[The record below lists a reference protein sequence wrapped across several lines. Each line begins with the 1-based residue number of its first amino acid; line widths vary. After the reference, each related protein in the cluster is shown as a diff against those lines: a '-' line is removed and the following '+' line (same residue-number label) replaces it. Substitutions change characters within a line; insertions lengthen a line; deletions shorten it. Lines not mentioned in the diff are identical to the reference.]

1 MLDKRFNL
9 SPYILSSMGVWWS
22 MLGARFA
29 FAITLI
35 ILTLLVMFNG
45 VPGNVSGN
53 VRDPYGLVG
62 LYVEYECPLLTLI
75 NRYNMYDYYGL
86 YRIGPPSAILL
97 AKYYDTEL
105 YKSIVDK
112 WGDEIIRFWRN
123 RNAVKDPLLVASYLE
138 DLFYS
143 RLEKA
148 GYTFNYNLS
157 FHVVGFDGVYYD
169 VVLRFGFSIVHTRN
183 LSYILYRSPF
193 VEEFVK
199 VSARDR
205 GMVYKGFYAGFWP
218 FFLLPWEVYEG
229 SNVVLSDMAA
239 YKVFDVKPPI
249 DKVNATIKSEGSA
262 WYGHEILRR
271 IWENMKRYFKE
282 VVGIDVRS
290 ESILTAT
297 ILFNIS
303 DIQFYKEW
311 LFAEYLMARSFYESL
326 GFTYWL
332 IGPKSPDDIKV
343 SVSGSG
349 VIPIKL
355 DYDVKTGVAV
365 YLQLSQ
371 HLPLDPLLY
380 VIPVWGSYYVGGGNC
395 PAWILRSL
403 KYMAPPVVTTVY
415 DTDTEATTTVQPV
428 QPTSVVGVATSP
440 ITTTTVGVGVTQAIT
455 EVNATTPTT
464 TAPPAV
470 VRTPTTIQPPQ
481 PPGTPVQ
488 AIVTPTPP
496 LPATPAQPPR
506 GSILSLE
513 LVLVAVTLIIAM
525 SLIAIYLR
533 VVRR

>member
-1 MLDKRFNL
+1 MRF
-9 SPYILSSMGVWWS
+9 
-22 MLGARFA
+22 RFA

-35 ILTLLVMFNG
+35 LLALLVIFNG
-45 VPGNVSGN
+45 VPGNVSSN
-53 VRDPYGLVG
+53 VKDPYGLVG

-86 YRIGPPSAILL
+86 YRSGPPSAMLL

-112 WGDEIIRFWRN
+112 WGDEIIRFNRN

-148 GYTFNYNLS
+148 GYTFHYNLS

-205 GMVYKGFYAGFWP
+205 SMVYKGSYAGVWP

-249 DKVNATIKSEGSA
+249 DRVNATLKSDVSA

-282 VVGIDVRS
+282 VVGIDIRS
-290 ESILTAT
+290 ESILSAT
-297 ILFNIS
+297 IIFNIS
-303 DIQFYKEW
+303 NIQFYKEW
-311 LFAEYLMARSFYESL
+311 LFAEYLMARRFYEAL

-343 SVSGSG
+343 SISGSG
-349 VIPIKL
+349 VIPISL

-365 YLQLSQ
+365 YLQPSLFSL
-371 HLPLDPLLY
+371 HILDPLEY
-380 VIPVWGSYYVGGGNC
+380 VIPVWGSYYVGGDNC
-395 PAWILRSL
+395 PVWILRSL
-403 KYMAPPVVTTVY
+403 KYVAPPVVTTAY
-415 DTDTEATTTVQPV
+415 ATDTEVTTVE
-428 QPTSVVGVATSP
+428 PTDVVGVATSP
-440 ITTTTVGVGVTQAIT
+440 ANATTVGVRVTQAIT
-455 EVNATTPTT
+455 QVNATTPTV
-464 TAPPAV
+464 TAPPTFV
-470 VRTPTTIQPPQ
+470 VLTPTTIQPPS
-481 PPGTPVQ
+481 TPVQ

-496 LPATPAQPPR
+496 LLATSAQPPR

>member
-1 MLDKRFNL
+1 M
-9 SPYILSSMGVWWS
+9 
-22 MLGARFA
+22 GARFA

-35 ILTLLVMFNG
+35 LLALLVMFNG
-45 VPGNVSGN
+45 VPGNVSSN

-86 YRIGPPSAILL
+86 YRSGPPSAMLL
-97 AKYYDTEL
+97 AKYYDSEL

-112 WGDEIIRFWRN
+112 WGDEIIRFNRN
-123 RNAVKDPLLVASYLE
+123 RNAVRDPLLVTFYLE
-138 DLFYS
+138 DLYM

-148 GYTFNYNLS
+148 GYTFHYNLS

-183 LSYILYRSPF
+183 LSYVLYRSPF
-193 VEEFVK
+193 VEEFVR

-205 GMVYKGFYAGFWP
+205 GMVYKGSYAGVWP

-239 YKVFDVKPPI
+239 YKVFDVKPLI
-249 DKVNATIKSEGSA
+249 DRVNATLKSEVSS
-262 WYGHEILRR
+262 WREHEILRR
-271 IWENMKRYFKE
+271 IWESRERYFKE
-282 VVGIDVRS
+282 VVGINIRS
-290 ESILTAT
+290 ENILSAT

-303 DIQFYKEW
+303 DIQFYREM
-311 LFAEYLMARSFYESL
+311 LFAEYLMARRFYESL
-326 GFTYWL
+326 GFTYWR

-343 SVSGSG
+343 SISGSG
-349 VIPIKL
+349 GIPIKL

-371 HLPLDPLLY
+371 ELPLDPLQY
-380 VIPVWGSYYVGGGNC
+380 VIPVWGSYYVGGFTC
-395 PAWILRSL
+395 QVWILRSL
-403 KYMAPPVVTTVY
+403 KYVAPSVVTTAY
-415 DTDTEATTTVQPV
+415 ATGTEVTSV
-428 QPTSVVGVATSP
+428 QPTGVVGNATSP
-440 ITTTTVGVGVTQAIT
+440 TTATTIGVGVTQAIT
-455 EVNATTPTT
+455 KVNATTPTA

-470 VRTPTTIQPPQ
+470 VLTPTTIQ

-496 LPATPAQPPR
+496 LPATSAQPRR

-533 VVRR
+533 TVRR

>member
-1 MLDKRFNL
+1 
-9 SPYILSSMGVWWS
+9 
-22 MLGARFA
+22 LGARFA

-35 ILTLLVMFNG
+35 LLALLVMFNG
-45 VPGNVSGN
+45 VPGNVSSN

-86 YRIGPPSAILL
+86 YRSGPPSAILL

-112 WGDEIIRFWRN
+112 WGDEIIRFYRN
-123 RNAVKDPLLVASYLE
+123 RNAVRDPLHVASYLGY
-138 DLFYS
+138 LFYS
-143 RLEKA
+143 RLERA
-148 GYTFNYNLS
+148 GYTFHYNLS

-183 LSYILYRSPF
+183 LSNVLYRSPF
-193 VEEFVK
+193 VEELVK

-205 GMVYKGFYAGFWP
+205 SMVYKGSYAGVWP

-239 YKVFDVKPPI
+239 YKVFDVKLPI
-249 DKVNATIKSEGSA
+249 DRVNATLKSEGSA
-262 WYGHEILRR
+262 WYEHEILRR

-282 VVGIDVRS
+282 VVGIDIRS

-311 LFAEYLMARSFYESL
+311 LFAEYLMARRFYESL

-343 SVSGSG
+343 SISGSG
-349 VIPIKL
+349 VKTIKL
-355 DYDVKTGVAV
+355 RYDVKTGVAV
-365 YLQLSQ
+365 HLQLSRE
-371 HLPLDPLLY
+371 LPLDPLLY
-380 VIPVWGSYYVGGGNC
+380 VIPVWGSYYVGGDNC

-403 KYMAPPVVTTVY
+403 KYVAPPVVTTAY
-415 DTDTEATTTVQPV
+415 ATGTEVTSV
-428 QPTSVVGVATSP
+428 QPTDVVGDATSP
-440 ITTTTVGVGVTQAIT
+440 ANATTVGVGVTQAIT
-455 EVNATTPTT
+455 QVNATTPTA
-464 TAPPAV
+464 TAPPV
-470 VRTPTTIQPPQ
+470 VRTPVTIQPPQ

-513 LVLVAVTLIIAM
+513 LVLVAVTLIIAV
-525 SLIAIYLR
+525 SLIAVYLR

>member
-1 MLDKRFNL
+1 
-9 SPYILSSMGVWWS
+9 

-35 ILTLLVMFNG
+35 LLALLVMFNG
-45 VPGNVSGN
+45 VPGNVSSN

-97 AKYYDTEL
+97 AKYYDSEL

-112 WGDEIIRFWRN
+112 WGDEIIRFNRN
-123 RNAVKDPLLVASYLE
+123 RNAVRDPLLVTFYLE
-138 DLFYS
+138 DLYM

-148 GYTFNYNLS
+148 GYTFHYNLS

-183 LSYILYRSPF
+183 LSYVLYRSPF

-205 GMVYKGFYAGFWP
+205 SMVYKGSYAGFWP

-229 SNVVLSDMAA
+229 SNVVLSDMVA
-239 YKVFDVKPPI
+239 YKVFDVKLPI
-249 DKVNATIKSEGSA
+249 DRVNATLKSDVSA
-262 WYGHEILRR
+262 WHEHEILRR
-271 IWENMKRYFKE
+271 IWENRKRYFKE

-290 ESILTAT
+290 ESILSAT
-297 ILFNIS
+297 IIFNIS

-311 LFAEYLMARSFYESL
+311 LFAEYLMARRFYESL
-326 GFTYWL
+326 GFTYWP
-332 IGPKSPDDIKV
+332 IGPKSPDDIRV
-343 SVSGSG
+343 SISGSG
-349 VIPIKL
+349 VIPIRL

-365 YLQLSQ
+365 YLQLSR

-380 VIPVWGSYYVGGGNC
+380 VIPVWGSYDVGGDNC

-403 KYMAPPVVTTVY
+403 KYVAPPVVTTAY
-415 DTDTEATTTVQPV
+415 ATDTGVTTVQP
-428 QPTSVVGVATSP
+428 TGVVGDATSATSP
-440 ITTTTVGVGVTQAIT
+440 TTATTVGVGVTQAIT
-455 EVNATTPTT
+455 QVNATTPTA
-464 TAPPAV
+464 TASPTV
-470 VRTPTTIQPPQ
+470 IVRTPTTIQPPQ

-496 LPATPAQPPR
+496 PLATPAQPPR

-513 LVLVAVTLIIAM
+513 LVLVAATLIIAV
-525 SLIAIYLR
+525 SLIALYLR
-533 VVRR
+533 TVRR

>member
-1 MLDKRFNL
+1 
-9 SPYILSSMGVWWS
+9 

-35 ILTLLVMFNG
+35 LLALLVMFNG
-45 VPGNVSGN
+45 VPGNVSSS

-97 AKYYDTEL
+97 AKYYDSEL

-112 WGDEIIRFWRN
+112 WGDEIIRFNRN
-123 RNAVKDPLLVASYLE
+123 RNAVRDPLLVTFYLE
-138 DLFYS
+138 DLYM

-148 GYTFNYNLS
+148 GYTFHYNLS

-169 VVLRFGFSIVHTRN
+169 VVLRFGFSIVHTKN
-183 LSYILYRSPF
+183 LSNVLYRSPF

-205 GMVYKGFYAGFWP
+205 SMVYKGSYAGFWP

-229 SNVVLSDMAA
+229 SNVVLSDMVA
-239 YKVFDVKPPI
+239 YKVFDVKLPI
-249 DKVNATIKSEGSA
+249 DRVNATLKSDVSA
-262 WYGHEILRR
+262 WHEHEILRR
-271 IWENMKRYFKE
+271 IWENRKRYFKE

-290 ESILTAT
+290 ESILSAT
-297 ILFNIS
+297 IIFNIS
-303 DIQFYKEW
+303 NIQFYKEW
-311 LFAEYLMARSFYESL
+311 LFAEYLMARRFYESL

-332 IGPKSPDDIKV
+332 IGPKSPDDIRV
-343 SVSGSG
+343 SISGSG
-349 VIPIKL
+349 VIPIRL

-365 YLQLSQ
+365 YLQLSR

-380 VIPVWGSYYVGGGNC
+380 VIPVWGSYDVGGDNC

-403 KYMAPPVVTTVY
+403 KYVAPPVVTTAY
-415 DTDTEATTTVQPV
+415 ATDTGVTTVE
-428 QPTSVVGVATSP
+428 PTGVVGDATSATSP
-440 ITTTTVGVGVTQAIT
+440 TTATTVGVGVTQAIT
-455 EVNATTPTT
+455 KVNATTPTA
-464 TAPPAV
+464 TAPPTV
-470 VRTPTTIQPPQ
+470 IVRTPTTIQ

-496 LPATPAQPPR
+496 LPATPVQPPR

-513 LVLVAVTLIIAM
+513 LVLVAVTLIIAI
-525 SLIAIYLR
+525 SLIALYLR
-533 VVRR
+533 TVRR

>member
-1 MLDKRFNL
+1 
-9 SPYILSSMGVWWS
+9 MGVGWS
-22 MLGARFA
+22 MLRFRFA

-35 ILTLLVMFNG
+35 LLALLVMFNG
-45 VPGNVSGN
+45 VPGNVSSS

-112 WGDEIIRFWRN
+112 WGDEIIRFNRN
-123 RNAVKDPLLVASYLE
+123 RNAVRDPLLVTFYLE
-138 DLFYS
+138 DLYM

-148 GYTFNYNLS
+148 GYTFHYNLS

-169 VVLRFGFSIVHTRN
+169 VVLRFGFSIVHTKN
-183 LSYILYRSPF
+183 LSNVLYRSPF

-205 GMVYKGFYAGFWP
+205 SMVYKGSYAGVWP

-229 SNVVLSDMAA
+229 SNVVLSDMVA
-239 YKVFDVKPPI
+239 YKVFDVKLPI
-249 DKVNATIKSEGSA
+249 DKVNATLKSDVSA
-262 WYGHEILRR
+262 WHEHEILRR
-271 IWENMKRYFKE
+271 IWENRKRYFKE
-282 VVGIDVRS
+282 VVGIDIRS

-311 LFAEYLMARSFYESL
+311 LFAEYLMARRFYESL

-332 IGPKSPDDIKV
+332 IGPKSPDDIRV
-343 SVSGSG
+343 SISGSG

-365 YLQLSQ
+365 YLQLSR

-380 VIPVWGSYYVGGGNC
+380 VIPVWGSYDVGGDNC

-403 KYMAPPVVTTVY
+403 KYVAPPVVTTAY
-415 DTDTEATTTVQPV
+415 DTGTEVTSV
-428 QPTSVVGVATSP
+428 QPTGVVGDATSP
-440 ITTTTVGVGVTQAIT
+440 TTATTVGVGVTQAIT
-455 EVNATTPTT
+455 KVNATTPTA

-470 VRTPTTIQPPQ
+470 VLTPVTVQ

-496 LPATPAQPPR
+496 PPATPAQPPR

-513 LVLVAVTLIIAM
+513 LVLVAVTLIIAV
-525 SLIAIYLR
+525 SLMAIYLR

>member
-1 MLDKRFNL
+1 MRF
-9 SPYILSSMGVWWS
+9 
-22 MLGARFA
+22 RFA

-35 ILTLLVMFNG
+35 LLALLVMFNG
-45 VPGNVSGN
+45 VPGNVSSN

-86 YRIGPPSAILL
+86 YRVGPPSAILL
-97 AKYYDTEL
+97 AKYYDSEL

-112 WGDEIIRFWRN
+112 WGDEIIRFNRN
-123 RNAVKDPLLVASYLE
+123 RNAVRDPLLVTFYLG
-138 DLFYS
+138 DLFYG

-148 GYTFNYNLS
+148 GYTFHYNLS

-183 LSYILYRSPF
+183 LSYVLYRSPF

-205 GMVYKGFYAGFWP
+205 SMVYKGSYAGFWP

-229 SNVVLSDMAA
+229 SNVVLSDMVA

-249 DKVNATIKSEGSA
+249 DRVNATLKSEGSA
-262 WYGHEILRR
+262 WHEHEILRR
-271 IWENMKRYFKE
+271 IWENRKRYFKE
-282 VVGIDVRS
+282 VVGIDIRS

-303 DIQFYKEW
+303 DIQFYKER
-311 LFAEYLMARSFYESL
+311 LFAEYLMARRFYESL

-332 IGPKSPDDIKV
+332 IGPKSPDDINV

-355 DYDVKTGVAV
+355 EYDVKTGVAV
-365 YLQLSQ
+365 YLQPSSFS
-371 HLPLDPLLY
+371 PRMLDPLEY
-380 VIPVWGSYYVGGGNC
+380 VIPVWGSYYVGGDNC

-403 KYMAPPVVTTVY
+403 KYVAPPVVTTAY
-415 DTDTEATTTVQPV
+415 ATSTEVTSV
-428 QPTSVVGVATSP
+428 QPTGVVGVATSP
-440 ITTTTVGVGVTQAIT
+440 ANVTTVGVGVTQAIT
-455 EVNATTPTT
+455 QVNVTTPTA
-464 TAPPAV
+464 TAPPTV
-470 VRTPTTIQPPQ
+470 IVRTPTTIQPPQ

-496 LPATPAQPPR
+496 PPATPTQPPR

-513 LVLVAVTLIIAM
+513 LVLVAATLIIAV
-525 SLIAIYLR
+525 SLIAFYLR
-533 VVRR
+533 TVRR